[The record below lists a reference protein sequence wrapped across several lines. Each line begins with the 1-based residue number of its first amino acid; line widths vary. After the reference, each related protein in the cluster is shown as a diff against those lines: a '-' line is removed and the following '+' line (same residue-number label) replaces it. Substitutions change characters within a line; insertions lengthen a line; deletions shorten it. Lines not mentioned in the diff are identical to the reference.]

1 MTVALSRGTMVMRAL
16 ICEDDPAIRT
26 LVKTV
31 VQREGFAADLAE
43 NGAAGI
49 EKMRDGCYNLL
60 ILDLMM
66 PGVDGYA
73 VVDFLKNHRPA
84 NLNRVIVMTA
94 VSDALRTDFP
104 APVCTLL
111 PKPFD
116 IDQLSKAVRT
126 CARGCKEAAATA

>member
-1 MTVALSRGTMVMRAL
+1 MAMRAL

-31 VQREGFAADLAE
+31 VKREGFDADVAE
-43 NGAAGI
+43 DGGAGI

-73 VVDFLKNHRPA
+73 VVDFLKNHRPV

-94 VSDALRTDFP
+94 VSDALRNDFP
-104 APVCTLL
+104 APICTVL

-116 IDQLSKAVRT
+116 IDQLSKAVRA
-126 CARGCKEAAATA
+126 CARGCQEGAAPALA